1 MNVERRVKKSVSV
14 VEALLIGLLRFS
26 QLMADEQVQTGDVE
40 NEYKKRVVDWV
51 EQFKTY

>member
-14 VEALLIGLLRFS
+14 VEALLIELLRFS
-26 QLMADEQVQTGDVE
+26 QLMSDVQVQTSHVE
-40 NEYKKRVVDWV
+40 NGYKKRVVDCV